1 MTTLQFSLFFV
12 ALLVGYILVH
22 IRLAR
27 FEEHMQKLSGIR
39 LLDDRVKLMAES
51 LDKLTVEGVES
62 RLDSLR
68 ESLEVL
74 AEVTARMQEAMSQ
87 AAQPAATTVVAADG
101 ESALTLPAA
110 ESPAAR
116 VLAITEARL
125 LQLGYGNIRIL
136 TDVTGVADHGAAD
149 VQVECERGGMLAKG
163 QVQVRNFS
171 VRDVALQTVA
181 PMFP

>member
-87 AAQPAATTVVAADG
+87 AAQPAATTVVAAGGAVRVVLDPQAAHA
-101 ESALTLPAA
+101 EELVAALAA
-110 ESPAAR
+110 PDDR
-116 VLAITEARL
+116 VPG
-125 LQLGYGNIRIL
+125 Q
-136 TDVTGVADHGAAD
+136 VGAAVRAGD
-149 VQVECERGGMLAKG
+149 HVAPPGPAGPVAVAAAGRVARGGAGDGLQAALAG
-163 QVQVRNFS
+163 A
-171 VRDVALQTVA
+171 VALGAQA
-181 PMFP
+181 

>member
-27 FEEHMQKLSGIR
+27 FEKHMQKLSGIR

-87 AAQPAATTVVAADG
+87 AAQPAAPTVVAAGG
-101 ESALTLPAA
+101 ESASVKKSAMGA
-110 ESPAAR
+110 ERPQAP
-116 VLAITEARL
+116 
-125 LQLGYGNIRIL
+125 
-136 TDVTGVADHGAAD
+136 
-149 VQVECERGGMLAKG
+149 CGGG
-163 QVQVRNFS
+163 QNSQATNG
-171 VRDVALQTVA
+171 TK
-181 PMFP
+181 